1 MNSPHMN
8 VGKVSRVNV
17 SMHEWKVMPVSLPC
31 VKGVGVTA

>member
-8 VGKVSRVNV
+8 VGRVSGVNV

-31 VKGVGVTA
+31 VKGEG